1 VYQPTQKHATKK
13 ETAPSATFTSR
24 TLSAGIY
31 PHLKPKI
38 GSPDTASAKGGMM
51 ISRREIL
58 CVLGCAGYGRLRP
71 EGVRREL
78 ERMTT
83 ESVDEE

>member
-1 VYQPTQKHATKK
+1 
-13 ETAPSATFTSR
+13 
-24 TLSAGIY
+24 
-31 PHLKPKI
+31 
-38 GSPDTASAKGGMM
+38 MM